1 MLLPASLTDSNCEVK
16 IYWDHLTSH
25 LIINTSLQ
33 YFQLSEA
40 RSLCNISRV
49 QTVLS
54 LNSERFCSLQHQVGG
69 AAGDTQLVA
78 LNRRLNQ
85 VRWKGENPLHSFS
98 SDLLRGVG
106 LMRRDFSFKIKF
118 IFHQGLANND
128 ISNRSSQPTEGLRE
142 PTVSYEVCFIKF
154 CKKKQLEITH

>member
-1 MLLPASLTDSNCEVK
+1 MRSAQITSSPQTSLSR
-16 IYWDHLTSH
+16 
-25 LIINTSLQ
+25 LQ

-54 LNSERFCSLQHQVGG
+54 LNSERFCSLQHQVGE

-85 VRWKGENPLHSFS
+85 VRWKGENLLHSFS

-106 LMRRDFSFKIKF
+106 LMRRDFSFQIKF

-128 ISNRSSQPTEGLRE
+128 ISHRSSQPTEGLRE

-154 CKKKQLEITH
+154 CKKLPGRNRRR